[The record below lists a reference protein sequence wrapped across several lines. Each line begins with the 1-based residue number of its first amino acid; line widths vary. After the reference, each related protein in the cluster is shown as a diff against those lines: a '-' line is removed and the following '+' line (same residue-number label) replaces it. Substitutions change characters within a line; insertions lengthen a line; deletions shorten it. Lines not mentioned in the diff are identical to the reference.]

1 MDIRQAKT
9 YFLVFPILQT
19 KKEFHYSSGYFD
31 MLTKQI
37 TSMALLLCS

>member
-9 YFLVFPILQT
+9 DVLVFPILQT
-19 KKEFHYSSGYFD
+19 KKGCHYSSGYFD
-31 MLTKQI
+31 MLTKYI